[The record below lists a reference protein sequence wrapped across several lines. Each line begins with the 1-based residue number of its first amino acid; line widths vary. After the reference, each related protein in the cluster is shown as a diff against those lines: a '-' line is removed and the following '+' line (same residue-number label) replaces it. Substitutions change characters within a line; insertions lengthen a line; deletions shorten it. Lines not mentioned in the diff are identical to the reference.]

1 MRKASRQSL
10 QKRHQ
15 CPTKTIPQLR
25 DKGKVKILSP
35 PFSLRKERAGVFFLE
50 KYEIPVW
57 VWG

>member
-25 DKGKVKILSP
+25 DKVKVKILSP

-50 KYEIPVW
+50 KYEIRV
-57 VWG
+57 